1 MLASMSADTVNW
13 SDLGVNELPTGT
25 VTLLLAD
32 IEGSTRLW
40 ETQPEQ
46 MASAVAR
53 LDRTLGDLVTTHH
66 GVRPIEQGEGD
77 SFVIAFSRAADAVAC
92 AVDLQRAPL
101 QPIRLR
107 IGMHT
112 GDVQLRDPV
121 SGDANYVGPAINR
134 AGRLRDLA
142 HGDRRCCPAR
152 PRRWS
157 STTCPRRRG
166 SPIWAPIGFAICRA
180 RSKFCSC
187 ATRSSVTSS
196 RPYVHRKL
204 VQYIIFQRS
213 LTSFIGR
220 GEQLAEIRRML
231 GTSRLVTLTGAG
243 GVGKTRLAIEVAG
256 GLATEP
262 TGALWFVDLAPIAD
276 SDIVAIAAARA
287 LGLPDQP
294 GRSTTETLVGF
305 IGDRQMLIV
314 LDNCEHLL
322 DATAALVGA
331 LLSACAG
338 LRLLVTSREPIG
350 VAGEAIWRVPS
361 LSLNDEAVDL
371 FVDRARLV
379 RPEFRLAD
387 QRDVVCDICSRL
399 DGMPLAIELAAARV
413 RALSVDEI
421 RDSLHDRFRLLTGT
435 TRAAVRRQQT
445 LRASVDW
452 SHALLTES
460 ERVLFRRLAA
470 FVGGFDLA
478 AVRAVAGGSE
488 VERYQVLDQ
497 LTLLVDKSL
506 VVAES
511 PSGATRYRMLET
523 VRQYALEKLGESGEG
538 DDVRARH
545 RDHYLEVAASL
556 ENGAADQQQ
565 IDRVA
570 VEIDNL
576 RAVLAWSVDQG
587 DSDSALRL
595 ASALVPLWLIS
606 GRVREALM
614 AWFDAALGQNE
625 GAAATSAVRA
635 RALADRALLHTWA
648 IGVDS
653 ATWAE
658 QAVTMA
664 REIGDPA
671 LLARALT
678 ACGVMTAYGG
688 QDGRQYFDEAFGLA
702 RPLGD
707 KWLIVRLLGWQT
719 NLAFMNGDVPAA
731 RKFGEEGERL
741 AEVVGDRFTR
751 RQCCNWLG
759 WARTV
764 SGDLAGAIDR
774 LRGVEADA
782 EAAGD
787 GMWWTVS
794 RHMLGLAHAY
804 RGDLETALG
813 IFDESMPIL
822 AEMGDLWL
830 GNGNGVHAAAM
841 LAAGE
846 VLEADR
852 LSELCRQQLNA
863 NPIHQWMH
871 TYLRAEV
878 ALAQGDP
885 AGAHRWADESVSVS
899 SGWYR
904 VLALEARTRVAIAR
918 GNTSRPSAMPTR
930 RCRWRRIWARCSEFR
945 ISSSCWRYSPA
956 RPSGVLKRAGC
967 SAPLPRS
974 GSGWARSGSRCTTPR
989 PTMRSLGYGMPSAT
1003 TNSTSHTP
1011 RAPRCPP
1018 RIRSLMRNGAAGSGA
1033 VRPPVGRRS
1042 PRPSAPS
1049 SAWSARDWGTKQSP
1063 QGFSSRCGR
1072 WRATSPM
1079 CIRSSDCHPGS
1090 GWCRRPLAIRD
1101 RPNVMSGLA
1110 EETRWM
1116 DATDQAALIAKKE
1129 VTPGELLEAAIERIE
1144 QSNATLNAVVIEWFE
1159 HARAVAAD
1167 AGLPHG
1173 PPRPFQGVPFLLKD
1187 LYTSFAGQTLSNGN
1201 AALKAAAKIDTA
1213 DTTLVSRFKAAG
1225 LVIAGRTNSPEM
1237 GSLPTTQP
1245 LAWGPTR
1252 NPYALDRTP
1261 GGSSGGAAAAVAVGM
1276 VPFANAS
1283 DGGGSIRIPA
1293 SCCGLVGLK
1302 PSQGRITV
1310 GPLRA
1315 EAGLGVELCVSR
1327 TVRDTAGLL
1336 DAVRG
1341 PGVGDTVIAPA
1352 PQRPYVDELG
1362 ADPGRLRVG
1371 LLDIHPRGGFLHPDC
1386 VTAVRS
1392 AASMLEGLGHIVE
1405 PAWPSALADDTLQQ
1419 KFMALWATQLAMAA
1433 RGFGATLGRELT
1445 ADDIEPVNWV
1455 LIERARGSAPSTTP
1469 RPRTRCTPSVGHC
1482 NSGGPTV
1489 GTCCSPPRS
1498 PNRRCRWP
1506 SSRTSP
1512 STRPRRCAVAASSR
1526 RSRRLST

>member
-142 HGDRRCCPAR
+142 HGGQTVLSSATEAMVLDNLPAQAWLTDLGTYRLRDLPR
-152 PRRWS
+152 PEQVLQLCHPELGNEFPPLR
-157 STTCPRRRG
+157 TPKTG
-166 SPIWAPIGFAICRA
+166 A
-180 RSKFCSC
+180 
-187 ATRSSVTSS
+187 
-196 RPYVHRKL
+196 VHNL
-204 VQYIIFQRS
+204 PAQ

-707 KWLIVRLLGWQT
+707 KWLIVQLLGWQT

-731 RKFGEEGERL
+731 RKFGEEGEQL

-764 SGDLAGAIDR
+764 SGDLAGAIDQ

-918 GNTSRPSAMPTR
+918 GEYEQAERDAHE
-930 RCRWRRIWARCSEFR
+930 A
-945 ISSSCWRYSPA
+945 
-956 RPSGVLKRAGC
+956 L
-967 SAPLPRS
+967 
-974 GSGWARSGSRCTTPR
+974 
-989 PTMRSLGYGMPSAT
+989 SLAA
-1003 TNSTSHTP
+1003 N
-1011 RAPRCPP
+1011 
-1018 RIRSLMRNGAAGSGA
+1018 LGALLGI
-1033 VRPPVGRRS
+1033 P
-1042 PRPSAPS
+1042 
-1049 SAWSARDWGTKQSP
+1049 DI
-1063 QGFSSRCGR
+1063 FEL
-1072 WRATSPM
+1072 
-1079 CIRSSDCHPGS
+1079 
-1090 GWCRRPLAIRD
+1090 LAI
-1101 RPNVMSGLA
+1101 L
-1110 EETRWM
+1110 
-1116 DATDQAALIAKKE
+1116 
-1129 VTPGELLEAAIERIE
+1129 
-1144 QSNATLNAVVIEWFE
+1144 
-1159 HARAVAAD
+1159 
-1167 AGLPHG
+1167 
-1173 PPRPFQGVPFLLKD
+1173 
-1187 LYTSFAGQTLSNGN
+1187 AGQAERRAEACRL
-1201 AALKAAAKIDTA
+1201 
-1213 DTTLVSRFKAAG
+1213 F
-1225 LVIAGRTNSPEM
+1225 
-1237 GSLPTTQP
+1237 
-1245 LAWGPTR
+1245 
-1252 NPYALDRTP
+1252 
-1261 GGSSGGAAAAVAVGM
+1261 GAAAALRQRMGAVRFKVHDAAPDDAVARLRDAFGDNEFDVAYAEGAAM
-1276 VPFANAS
+1276 STEDSIAYAQRGRGERRRPSTGWAS
-1283 DGGGSIRIPA
+1283 LTPTECA
-1293 SCCGLVGLK
+1293 VVGLV
-1302 PSQGRITV
+1302 S
-1310 GPLRA
+1310 
-1315 EAGLGVELCVSR
+1315 
-1327 TVRDTAGLL
+1327 
-1336 DAVRG
+1336 
-1341 PGVGDTVIAPA
+1341 
-1352 PQRPYVDELG
+1352 
-1362 ADPGRLRVG
+1362 
-1371 LLDIHPRGGFLHPDC
+1371 
-1386 VTAVRS
+1386 
-1392 AASMLEGLGHIVE
+1392 EGLGNKAI
-1405 PAWPSALADDTLQQ
+1405 
-1419 KFMALWATQLAMAA
+1419 AA
-1433 RGFGATLGRELT
+1433 RLFVSLRTVESHLTHVYTKLGL
-1445 ADDIEPVNWV
+1445 
-1455 LIERARGSAPSTTP
+1455 
-1469 RPRTRCTPSVGHC
+1469 
-1482 NSGGPTV
+1482 
-1489 GTCCSPPRS
+1489 
-1498 PNRRCRWP
+1498 
-1506 SSRTSP
+1506 SSR
-1512 STRPRRCAVAASSR
+1512 VQLVQEAARHS
-1526 RSRRLST
+1526 